1 MAIINSG
8 LLTKGLRS
16 EFFSRFNA
24 ATTHF
29 QDLATRVESNGESEN
44 YKWLG
49 SVPRMRE
56 WGTGRVARGV
66 RTESYSVENL
76 KYESTLEIDRD
87 EIADDKT
94 GQIRIR
100 IGELATRAAT
110 HKDYLIA
117 QLLLNGE
124 TAGFNSYDN
133 VSFFND
139 AHISGASGS
148 QDNKLTSVA
157 VAPDDPTVAEFKTGL
172 KAAIASLLGFKD
184 DQAEPMAISA
194 TGLVCVVPTTMYLT
208 ALEAVSAALLA
219 STSNVVQGAARVV
232 AFPWLTDASKWYLL
246 KTDGVVRP
254 FIFQDREPVEFTAL
268 TEDSDEGFRREKF
281 LYGVRA
287 RYRLAYGY
295 WQYALRMD
303 FTSPI

>member
-1 MAIINSG
+1 MAIINTG

-16 EFFSRFNA
+16 EFFSRFESS
-24 ATTHF
+24 TTFF
-29 QDLATRVESNGESEN
+29 QDLATRIQSNSDSET

-49 SVPRMRE
+49 SMPRMRE
-56 WGTGRVARGV
+56 WGTGRLARGLGA
-66 RTESYSVENL
+66 ESYSVENL

-100 IGELATRAAT
+100 IGELAARAAT

-124 TAGFNSYDN
+124 TSGFNSYDG

-139 AHISGASGS
+139 AHSSGASGS

-157 VAPDDPTVAEFKTGL
+157 ATPDDPTVAEFKTGL
-172 KAAIASLLGFKD
+172 KTAIAALLGYKD
-184 DQAEPMAISA
+184 DQAEPMAITA

-254 FIFQDREPVEFTAL
+254 FIFQDREPVDFTAL

-295 WQYALRMD
+295 WQYAVRMD